1 MPRNMVGLFWYRRVF
16 VTHMHC
22 FSSQILH
29 VSSISMV

>member
-1 MPRNMVGLFWYRRVF
+1 
-16 VTHMHC
+16 MHC